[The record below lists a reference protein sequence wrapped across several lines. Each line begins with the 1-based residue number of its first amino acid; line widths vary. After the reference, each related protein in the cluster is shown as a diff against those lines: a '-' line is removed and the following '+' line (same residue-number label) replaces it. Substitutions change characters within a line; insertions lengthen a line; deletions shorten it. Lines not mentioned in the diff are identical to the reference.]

1 MDIYQAREMAKMRE
15 CIDKSLKLFNKFS
28 ETLVPHP
35 DHAQILI
42 EVNPG
47 INSLDDAL
55 GILKGSEIEP
65 IGYEIQKH
73 GDPSWVLIYLSP
85 EDMRD
90 AVFGLTEAG
99 FIKLVGINPSVRKQY
114 P

>member
-1 MDIYQAREMAKMRE
+1 MRD
-15 CIDKSLKLFNKFS
+15 CINGSLKLFNKFS

-47 INSLDDAL
+47 IKSLDNAL
-55 GILKGSEIEP
+55 SILNSSEIKP
-65 IGYEIQKH
+65 IEYEIQKD

-90 AVFGLTEAG
+90 AVFSLTEAG
-99 FIKLVGINPSVRKQY
+99 FIKLVGINPSVRKKD